1 MADTEVSVR
10 LPAAIV
16 DRLVRALEDAG
27 ETQIT
32 PSVVEEEFQARMDR
46 LGAFIAAED
55 ESERSSLC
63 PECYGR
69 GYCELRELHLCVP
82 DR

>member
-1 MADTEVSVR
+1 VSVR
-10 LPAAIV
+10 LPTAIT

-32 PSVVEEEFQARMDR
+32 PSVVEKEFQAQMNR
-46 LGAFIAAED
+46 LGDLIAAED
-55 ESERSSLC
+55 ESDRSGLC
-63 PECYGR
+63 PECYGE
-69 GYCELRELHLCVP
+69 GYCELRELHICVP